1 LEIWKDIEGYEGHYK
16 ISSTGRVKSLLR
28 KCKSKNGIL
37 RTVPEKILTGT
48 KDKDGYLKVSL
59 NYEHILDICR
69 IHRLVAKHFI
79 PNPENKPVV
88 NHKDGNK
95 QNNNDWNLEWNSISQ
110 NTQHAYDFSFIL
122 KKKGEKNKAS
132 KLKDNQV
139 LEIRRLFKTK
149 KYKHSELAKLFN
161 ISSTMITRIVNNQN
175 WKHI

>member
-1 LEIWKDIEGYEGHYK
+1 MEIWKDIEGYEGHYK

-79 PNPENKPVV
+79 PNPENKPEV
-88 NHKDGNK
+88 NHKNCNK
-95 QNNNDWNLEWNSISQ
+95 DIDAVWNLEWSTKAENEE
-110 NTQHAYDFSFIL
+110 HAKIN
-122 KKKGEKNKAS
+122 GRKN
-132 KLKDNQV
+132 LGG
-139 LEIRRLFKTK
+139 R
-149 KYKHSELAKLFN
+149 KHN
-161 ISSTMITRIVNNQN
+161 G
-175 WKHI
+175 